1 MRAGCPAD
9 LPFRRLFLTDSV
21 MQIHVARPPAQ
32 LGVFSQEEVV
42 AGLQA
47 GRFLPSD
54 QGWREGMSAWTPL
67 SQWPEFAGLG
77 IPSVPPDSAQAATAQ
92 PMPAWER
99 GPSFGNYFGTIRDVA
114 LNPVQ
119 TFDQLPVAGGWGRAL
134 SFNYLAIG
142 PVVLLFVLLYGV
154 LLAVAGDEILADVRS
169 DPNLNAWTR
178 DLSTGAYFAWIALLS
193 AVFALCAPLLAFVVS
208 AATHVLLLPW
218 GPKGGYA
225 GCFRANSDV
234 SGGFFLASFIPLVS
248 CIVLPWQV
256 VANVIA
262 LSRVHR
268 LAWWKV
274 AISVVLI
281 PFIVCCGGLFV
292 LLYDSIQR
300 GGGP

>member
-1 MRAGCPAD
+1 
-9 LPFRRLFLTDSV
+9 

-32 LGVFSQEEVV
+32 LGVFSQEEVS

-67 SQWPEFAGLG
+67 SQWPEFAGLV
-77 IPSVPPDSAQAATAQ
+77 IPSAPPESAQAATAQ

-99 GPSFGNYFGTIRDVA
+99 GSSFSNYFGTIKDVA

-119 TFDQLPVAGGWGRAL
+119 TFDSLPAAGGWGRAL
-134 SFNYLAIG
+134 SFNYLSIG
-142 PVVLLFVLLYGV
+142 PVLLLFLLVYGA
-154 LLAVAGDEILADVRS
+154 LLAVAGDEILADMRA
-169 DPNLNAWTR
+169 DQNLNEWTR
-178 DLSTGAYFAWIALLS
+178 NLSTGGYFALVAVIS
-193 AVFALCAPLLAFVVS
+193 AVFALCAPLLTFVVS

-225 GCFRANSDV
+225 GCFRANSYV
-234 SGGFFLASFIPLVS
+234 YGAFFLASFIPLFS

-262 LSRVHR
+262 LSRVHQ

-292 LLYDSIQR
+292 LVFDSMTG

>member
-1 MRAGCPAD
+1 
-9 LPFRRLFLTDSV
+9 
-21 MQIHVARPPAQ
+21 MQIHVARPPNQ
-32 LGVFSQEEVV
+32 LGVFSQEEVA

-47 GRFLPSD
+47 GRFLPTD
-54 QGWREGMSAWTPL
+54 QGWREGMSAWMPL
-67 SQWPEFAGLG
+67 SQWEEFSPLG
-77 IPSVPPDSAQAATAQ
+77 IPSAPAEFAPAASVQ

-99 GPSFGNYFGTIRDVA
+99 GSSIENFFSTIKDVA

-119 TFDQLPVAGGWGRAL
+119 AFDSLPTAGGWGRAL

-142 PVVLLFVLLYGV
+142 PVVLLGLLIFGL
-154 LLAVAGDEILADVRS
+154 LLAVAGDEILADMRA
-169 DPNLNAWTR
+169 DQNLNAWTR
-178 DLSTGAYFAWIALLS
+178 NLSTGAYFALVAAIS
-193 AVFALCAPLLAFVVS
+193 AGFALFAPLLNFVFS

-225 GCFRANSDV
+225 GCFRANSYV
-234 SGGFFLASFIPLVS
+234 SGGFFLAGLILFVG

-256 VANVIA
+256 VVNVIA
-262 LSRVHR
+262 LSRVHQ

-281 PFIVCCGGLFV
+281 PFVVCCGGLFV
-292 LLYDSIQR
+292 LVFDSMTG

>member
-1 MRAGCPAD
+1 
-9 LPFRRLFLTDSV
+9 

-32 LGVFSQEEVV
+32 LGVFSQEEVS

-77 IPSVPPDSAQAATAQ
+77 IPSAPPESAQAATSQ

-99 GPSFGNYFGTIRDVA
+99 GSSFSNYFGTIKDVA

-119 TFDQLPVAGGWGRAL
+119 TFDSLPAAGGWGRAL
-134 SFNYLAIG
+134 SFNYLSIG
-142 PVVLLFVLLYGV
+142 PVLLLFLLVYGA
-154 LLAVAGDEILADVRS
+154 LLAVAGDEILADMRA
-169 DPNLNAWTR
+169 DQNLNEWTR
-178 DLSTGAYFAWIALLS
+178 NLSTGGYFALVAVIS
-193 AVFALCAPLLAFVVS
+193 AVFALCAPLLTFVVS

-225 GCFRANSDV
+225 GCFRANSYV
-234 SGGFFLASFIPLVS
+234 YGSFFLAGLIPFVG

-256 VANVIA
+256 VVNVIA
-262 LSRVHR
+262 LSRVHQ

-274 AISVVLI
+274 AVSVVLI

-292 LLYDSIQR
+292 LVFDSMTG

>member
-1 MRAGCPAD
+1 
-9 LPFRRLFLTDSV
+9 
-21 MQIHVARPPAQ
+21 MQIHVARPPNQ
-32 LGVFSQEEVV
+32 LGVFSQEEVA

-47 GRFLPSD
+47 GRFLPTD
-54 QGWREGMSAWTPL
+54 QGWREGMSAWMPL
-67 SQWPEFAGLG
+67 SQWLEFGSLGMPPAPSEFA
-77 IPSVPPDSAQAATAQ
+77 PAASAQ

-99 GPSFGNYFGTIRDVA
+99 GSSIGNYFSTIRDVA

-119 TFDQLPVAGGWGRAL
+119 TFDSLPTAGGWGRAL

-142 PVVLLFVLLYGV
+142 PVVLLGLLIFGL
-154 LLAVAGDEILADVRS
+154 LLAVAGDEILADMRA
-169 DPNLNAWTR
+169 DQNLNAWTR
-178 DLSTGAYFAWIALLS
+178 NLSTGAYFALVAAIS
-193 AVFALCAPLLAFVVS
+193 AGFALFAPLLNFVFS

-225 GCFRANSDV
+225 GCFRANSYV
-234 SGGFFLASFIPLVS
+234 SGGFFLAGLILFVG

-256 VANVIA
+256 VVNVIA
-262 LSRVHR
+262 LSRVHQ

-281 PFIVCCGGLFV
+281 PFVVCCGGLFV
-292 LLYDSIQR
+292 LVFDSMTG